1 MKKTFGMLGFALLA
15 GILLSCNNT
24 SNTNTNEPVKTGYT
38 DTDTETIETIF
49 NRKSV
54 REYQDKAVEAEKID
68 LLMRAGMAAPSAMDR
83 RPWEIVVLNNKE
95 AMASL
100 SESLPYAKMLAQ
112 APMAIIVCGDVTKS
126 ENNWYIDCSAVTQ
139 NILLA
144 AEALGLGAVWTGVYP
159 SEERVKMVSEALG
172 LPENIVPL
180 NVIPVGYP
188 AGDAQ
193 PKDKYNEAKV
203 HYNKW

>member
-1 MKKTFGMLGFALLA
+1 MKKMIGMLGMALL
-15 GILLSCNNT
+15 LFSCNSTPNT
-24 SNTNTNEPVKTGYT
+24 TEEVKKGY
-38 DTDTETIETIF
+38 TDTETIETIF

-54 REYQDKAVEAEKID
+54 RAYENKIVEPEKID
-68 LLMRAGMAAPSAMDR
+68 LLLRAGMAAPSGMDR
-83 RPWEIVVLNNKE
+83 RPWELVVLNDKE

-100 SESLPYAKMLAQ
+100 AESLPYAKMLAE
-112 APMAIIVCGDVTKS
+112 APMAIIVCGDPEKS
-126 ENNWYIDCSAVTQ
+126 HYWYIDCSAVTQ

-144 AEALGLGAVWTGVYP
+144 AEALGLGAVWTGAYP
-159 SEERVKMVSEALG
+159 SEERMAAIAEAIG
-172 LPENIVPL
+172 LPANILPL

-188 AGDAQ
+188 AGEHL

>member
-1 MKKTFGMLGFALLA
+1 MKKIIGLTGMALLA
-15 GILLSCNNT
+15 CGFLACN
-24 SNTNTNEPVKTGYT
+24 SGVKT
-38 DTDTETIETIF
+38 TEEMKKDQYSDREALETIF
-49 NRKSV
+49 SRKSV
-54 REYQDKAVEAEKID
+54 RQYQNKAVEQEKID

-83 RPWEIVVLNNKE
+83 RPWELIVVSDRA
-95 AMASL
+95 AMDSL
-100 SESLPYAKMLAQ
+100 AVKLPYAKMLTQ
-112 APMAIIVCGDVTKS
+112 APMAIVVCGDVTKS
-126 ENNWYIDCSAVTQ
+126 EHNWYIDCSAVSQ

-159 SEERVKMVSEALG
+159 SDERVGMVSAALG

-188 AGDAQ
+188 EGEQKA
-193 PKDKYNEAKV
+193 KEKYNEAKV

>member
-1 MKKTFGMLGFALLA
+1 MALLA
-15 GILLSCNNT
+15 GALFACNGNT
-24 SNTNTNEPVKTGYT
+24 KTEEEMKKGYT
-38 DTDTETIETIF
+38 DTETLETIF
-49 NRKSV
+49 SRKSV
-54 REYQDKAVEAEKID
+54 RQYQDKAVEQEKID

-83 RPWEIVVLNNKE
+83 RPWELVVLNDR
-95 AMASL
+95 AIMDSL
-100 SESLPYAKMLAQ
+100 AVKLPYAKMLAQ
-112 APMAIIVCGDVTKS
+112 APMAIVVCGDIEKS
-126 ENNWYIDCSAVTQ
+126 AHNWYIDCSAVSQ

-159 SEERVKMVSEALG
+159 GEDRVAVVSEALG

-188 AGDAQ
+188 EGEHQ
-193 PKDKYNEAKV
+193 VKDKYKDSKV

>member
-1 MKKTFGMLGFALLA
+1 MIALA
-15 GILLSCNNT
+15 GIALLLSACNNT
-24 SNTNTNEPVKTGYT
+24 TTNTTEPVKTGY
-38 DTDTETIETIF
+38 TDTETIETIF

-54 REYQDKAVEAEKID
+54 REYQDKAVEQEKID

-83 RPWEIVVLNNKE
+83 RPWEIVVLNDKT
-95 AMASL
+95 AMANL
-100 SESLPYAKMLAQ
+100 SESLPYAKMLAT

-172 LPENIVPL
+172 LPENILPL

-188 AGDAQ
+188 AGENT